1 VTDRHVLVF
10 TKTVQLT
17 SVYVPSL
24 LSLMLRIRGM
34 VVQHGP
40 SWLHHIGQIARECGV
55 PIVQIPPEDMARIP
69 EGAQLVL
76 DGTKG
81 TVTID

>member
-1 VTDRHVLVF
+1 MLLF

-17 SVYVPSL
+17 SVYVSSL

-55 PIVQIPPEDMARIP
+55 PIVQIDPEDMARIP
-69 EGAQLVL
+69 EGARLVL
-76 DGTKG
+76 DGAKG
-81 TVTID
+81 TVTLE